1 MGPIEATPSTFA
13 DLLARARRLAESN
26 TRSILGITGAPG
38 AGKSTLAE
46 RLVNAL
52 GPALA
57 VLVPMDGFHLSEEVL
72 HSKGSRPR
80 KGAHDTFDAWG
91 YVALMRRIHE
101 QQEKAAVGREGSVYA
116 PAFRRDLGRAHRICR
131 PGTGLGTPC
140 GD

>member
-80 KGAHDTFDAWG
+80 KGAHDTFDAG
-91 YVALMRRIHE
+91 LRRADAE
-101 QQEKAAVGREGSVYA
+101 D
-116 PAFRRDLGRAHRICR
+116 P
-131 PGTGLGTPC
+131 
-140 GD
+140 